1 MKKALVT
8 GAGSRLGPPL
18 AKFLAARGFHLILHG
33 YRSAEKVLALAA
45 ELRGDGAEVDC
56 LFADFSDRA
65 ATADFC
71 GRLTEKFGAP
81 KLIINNASLFTHDFP
96 GRGDPGLLAQS
107 LAVHVEAPFQLI
119 ETALRA
125 KPATVRLDVV
135 NILDQKLI
143 NPNPDYYS
151 YTLGKAGLMAMTEL
165 LARSGRTDLRCVGL
179 LPGLMFPSGPQ
190 SESRFI
196 EDQQKIPTGRATPAA
211 AICAAIGFFL
221 DHPDWRSDLLP
232 IDGGEHLI
240 PRARD
245 IAFE

>member
-1 MKKALVT
+1 MKRALVT

-18 AKFLAARGFHLILHG
+18 AKFLAARGFALVLHG
-33 YRSAEKVLALAA
+33 HRSAAKIFALAG
-45 ELRGDGAEVDC
+45 ELEAKETPVDC
-56 LFADFSDRA
+56 LFADFSCRDSTA
-65 ATADFC
+65 AFC
-71 GRLTEKFGAP
+71 RELIEKFGAP
-81 KLIINNASLFTHDFP
+81 DLIINNASLFTHDFP

-119 ETALRA
+119 ESALMA
-125 KPATVRLDVV
+125 KPAEARLDVV

-165 LARSGRTDLRCVGL
+165 LARSGRPDLRCVGI

-190 SESRFI
+190 SDQRFV
-196 EDQQKIPTGRATPAA
+196 EDQQKIPTRRATPAE
-211 AICAAIGFFL
+211 AICSAIGFFL

-232 IDGGEHLI
+232 IDGGEHLV